1 MTVGFLVDTVCRP
14 SEPPGYQ
21 PTCNC
26 RGTHLWNLAQAWFMW
41 KKCKRAKD
49 LPEIRG
55 DQKCVF
61 SIQVLRVAEMFGI
74 GIAFPIGAPRI
85 PGDIS
90 PDTYWAVFTS
100 TILINEPLQH
110 MFCIVLSVL
119 IHGYMIAY
127 MSLFILGSG
136 WRFYHL
142 HCYPWSFIWIK
153 NDKGTASKMIRKT
166 WSTAGA
172 RRSGLGGGTFILM

>member
-1 MTVGFLVDTVCRP
+1 MNHQAINQLVTVRAHACEILNRLGLCGKNAR
-14 SEPPGYQ
+14 EPKICQKFEGSKNVLSVSKFWEWLK
-21 PTCNC
+21 C
-26 RGTHLWNLAQAWFMW
+26 LALALRF
-41 KKCKRAKD
+41 RLA
-49 LPEIRG
+49 LPE
-55 DQKCVF
+55 
-61 SIQVLRVAEMFGI
+61 SQVTFHPTHR
-74 GIAFPIGAPRI
+74 
-85 PGDIS
+85 
-90 PDTYWAVFTS
+90 AVFTS

-142 HCYPWSFIWIK
+142 QRYPWSFIWIK

-172 RRSGLGGGTFILM
+172 RRSGLGGGTLILM

>member
-1 MTVGFLVDTVCRP
+1 MGILTQHFQTNPDTVCRP
-14 SEPPGYQ
+14 SEPGYE

-26 RGTHLWNLAQAWFMW
+26 QGTRLRNLAQAWFLW

-55 DQKCVF
+55 VQKFVF

-74 GIAFPIGAPRI
+74 GIAFPTGAPRI

-90 PDTYWAVFTS
+90 PDTYRAVFTS
-100 TILINEPLQH
+100 TILINELLQH
-110 MFCIVLSVL
+110 MCCTVLSVL

-127 MSLFILGSG
+127 MSLFILGYG
-136 WRFYHL
+136 
-142 HCYPWSFIWIK
+142 
-153 NDKGTASKMIRKT
+153 
-166 WSTAGA
+166 
-172 RRSGLGGGTFILM
+172 